1 MRSPA
6 QTELAL
12 AAGRTIAVR
21 YVDRLQAQLPE
32 GPTSAEVTDTLRII
46 DKMPANFHYLGL
58 IHLIMPNARII
69 HSMRDPMDS
78 CLSCYTRLFNDTMEF
93 TYELD
98 TLGRYYVRYAKL
110 MQHWQDV
117 LPAGF
122 ILDTHYETLV
132 ADMAGETRRMLAHIG
147 LPWDDNCL
155 EFYKNERPV
164 RTASL
169 AQVREPIY

>member
-1 MRSPA
+1 
-6 QTELAL
+6 
-12 AAGRTIAVR
+12 
-21 YVDRLQAQLPE
+21 
-32 GPTSAEVTDTLRII
+32 
-46 DKMPANFHYLGL
+46 MPANFHYLGL

-93 TYELD
+93 TYELG

-122 ILDTHYETLV
+122 ILDMHYETLV
-132 ADMAGETRRMLAHIG
+132 ADMEGETRRMLAHIG

-169 AQVREPIY
+169 AQVREPIYQSSVGSWQRFEQQLQPLLDIVGDYR